1 MATAV
6 TVLRVV
12 VVDMRR
18 LCWKETFGG
27 QGERWRENALVTC
40 KNQHLR
46 EEKHAVMCFIQRA
59 A

>member
-1 MATAV
+1 M
-6 TVLRVV
+6 LERKGQ
-12 VVDMRR
+12 R
-18 LCWKETFGG
+18 FGG